1 MQSLNG
7 LDRLL
12 EAEAKAAALIQEAE
26 AKAAAIVGAAREEAR
41 SRESEELGRVHA
53 GQASAY
59 AEARAEAARTLRVE
73 LEDFGKRLASA
84 PRDQA
89 SLAAACEGYLSP
101 RS

>member
-12 EAEAKAAALIQEAE
+12 EAEAKAAAMIQEAE
-26 AKAAAIVGAAREEAR
+26 AKAAAIVGAAREETR
-41 SRESEELGRVHA
+41 SRENGTLARMHA
-53 GQASAY
+53 EQASAY
-59 AEARAEAARTLRVE
+59 AEARAEASRTLRSE

-89 SLAAACEGYLSP
+89 SLVTACEGYLSS
-101 RS
+101 RE